1 MIPRLKSQNISFILA
16 KDAAYMK
23 NRLSKRIRSL
33 PLWFWTSCMIAG
45 GVCSVKISRAEIRP
59 FYAEVSRK
67 EEGTVHLSCIR
78 EKAAWQP
85 ESRSEYRLLSE
96 GQSRREEVF
105 DGAGIWNPKDLRV
118 FRNETDSPDRLN
130 SAFYCEGGTP
140 CDDVSESVAGRIYKA
155 LWEKDSEWIHAIYSL
170 GQIPPKNMAL
180 RLGAPDPNISEWNR
194 INVTFRNGDRVPIS
208 GYSNAKEILSM
219 VSVYSY
225 FHEIKDPAFFRSYGD
240 RLWNN
245 SHAYTMSMSDVYY
258 CQGECR
264 YIEKDIGDEE
274 LAVETAVR
282 HAEEEESPGE
292 DDRYA
297 GESGTAGD
305 NGAGESSLDGETGTA
320 EGGGTGHEAE
330 RGSAEVETGTAERG
344 SAGSETG
351 AAQSSEAG
359 GEAETGTAQRGSADS
374 ESSSDEE
381 ETGTAQKG
389 SVDSE
394 SSSDEETAETSKA
407 ADLEDVQESGNDQEN
422 GLQAQSS
429 AENATPLN
437 AARAVSQNGKEEKAC
452 KGHVDLNISV
462 SIIGLKGSRNLYS
475 VDFTGSKKGTE
486 DSLWSGWDET
496 ARSYVQTIAEQDWY
510 DRYGLTG
517 SDSMYVRNPLSAS
530 EVEAYLAMI
539 PPGTSPQRRE
549 IVKQALMS
557 VGCIPYYWG
566 GKPSAGGFEGNGFGT
581 VVPADED
588 GRVLRGLDCS
598 GWINWVYWTALG
610 ERLPYESTAGLMG
623 CGREVAKEDLQAG
636 DILIRGGEER
646 HVYMFLAWAGDGSM
660 YLIHETT
667 GTVNNVTIN
676 TYDLDLPY
684 YRSLVTD

>member
-297 GESGTAGD
+297 GDSGSAGD
-305 NGAGESSLDGETGTA
+305 SEAGESSLDGETGTA
-320 EGGGTGHEAE
+320 EGGGTSHEAE
-330 RGSAEVETGTAERG
+330 SGSAGVETGTA
-344 SAGSETG
+344 
-351 AAQSSEAG
+351 QS
-359 GEAETGTAQRGSADS
+359 GSADS

-381 ETGTAQKG
+381 T
-389 SVDSE
+389 D
-394 SSSDEETAETSKA
+394 ETSRG
-407 ADLEDVQESGNDQEN
+407 ADSEDVQEGGNDQETS
-422 GLQAQSS
+422 LQAQNS

-486 DSLWSGWDET
+486 DSLWSGWDEII
-496 ARSYVQTIAEQDWY
+496 RSYVKTIAEEDWY

-517 SDSMYVRNPLSAS
+517 SASMYVRNPLSAS

-539 PPGTSPQRRE
+539 PPGTSPKRRE